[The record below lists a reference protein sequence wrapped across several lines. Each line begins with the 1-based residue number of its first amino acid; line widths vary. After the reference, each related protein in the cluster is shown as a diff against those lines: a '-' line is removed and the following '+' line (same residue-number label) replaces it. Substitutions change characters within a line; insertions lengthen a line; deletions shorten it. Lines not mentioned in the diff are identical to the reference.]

1 MPDYGESSY
10 RRFLQGDKTALES
23 LIRTYSDLLVRF
35 AYTYVKDSAVAEDVV
50 ADSFA
55 VLFMKSRKIPDDAHL
70 RAYLYKITRNK
81 CMDFL
86 RRHRRDVPLCDVENV
101 LQSSDAHARLW
112 QQERDKTLYLCL
124 QALPD
129 AYREVLQLS
138 YIDGF
143 SVPEVCR
150 LMGKN
155 TKQIYNLLAR
165 AKPALKEMLQKEG
178 ITHEDI

>member
-10 RRFLQGDKTALES
+10 RRFLRGDKAALGD
-23 LIRTYSDLLVRF
+23 LIGTYSDGLVRF
-35 AYTYVKDSAVAEDVV
+35 AYTYVKNAAVAEDL
-50 ADSFA
+50 AAESFA
-55 VLFMKSRKIPDDAHL
+55 VLLMKERRIPDDAHL
-70 RAYLYKITRNK
+70 RAYLYKITRNQ
-81 CMDFL
+81 CMDYL

-101 LQSSDAHARLW
+101 LQSSDAHTRLW

-124 QALPD
+124 QELPD

-143 SVPEVCR
+143 SISEVCR

-155 TKQIYNLLAR
+155 TKQVYNLLAR
-165 AKPALKEMLQKEG
+165 AKSALKARLQKEG